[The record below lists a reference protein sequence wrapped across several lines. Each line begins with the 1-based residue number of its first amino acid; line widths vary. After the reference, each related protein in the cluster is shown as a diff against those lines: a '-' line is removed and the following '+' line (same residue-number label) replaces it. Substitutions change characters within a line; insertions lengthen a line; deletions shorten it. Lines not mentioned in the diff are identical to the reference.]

1 MRKYPI
7 DDFKTDEADRDPGEL
22 DKENF
27 DKIYLMMEPQIEQ
40 NVKEVIESILMSAS
54 SYEGIERQIKD
65 VLLVARSIIPQYKN
79 PDKLELVM
87 YLHGKG
93 CRKARSEIVEQAD
106 RRLYELML
114 ENEGIKEIEL
124 EGILRNITPIDSPN
138 QRKYVRE
145 YRIKNAKKLFLA
157 SRP

>member
-7 DDFKTDEADRDPGEL
+7 DDFKTEEADRDPGEL

-54 SYEGIERQIKD
+54 SYEGIERQIKE

-93 CRKARSEIVEQAD
+93 SRKAPSEIVEQAD

-114 ENEGIKEIEL
+114 ENEGIKENEL

-157 SRP
+157 SKS